1 MTTTNETKHGIRA
14 SDYNTL
20 REAIATAIGLSAK
33 FNAPL
38 ALHVHDF
45 DLDAARAVLVGW
57 CTEVREEAGVWEFL
71 GTDLTSGRAA
81 HIVLVEVRS

>member
-45 DLDAARAVLVGW
+45 DLDAARAVLAGW
-57 CTEVREEAGVWEFL
+57 CSAQVCGGREFV
-71 GTDLTSGRAA
+71 GTDLTSGRFAT
-81 HIVLVEVRS
+81 VELVEVRS

>member
-1 MTTTNETKHGIRA
+1 MTTKNETLYGIRA

-33 FNAPL
+33 HGEPH

-45 DLDAARAVLVGW
+45 DLDAARAVLAGW
-57 CTEVREEAGVWEFL
+57 CSAQSCGGREFV
-71 GTDLTSGRAA
+71 GTDLTSGRFAT
-81 HIVLVEVRS
+81 VELVEVRA